1 MCVLL
6 RFWLKW
12 EFSPNTRISQR
23 FLAQKAKF
31 SVLRKQPK
39 YISTS
44 IAMWPLSKWK
54 KKNLLPLEL
63 FIDRKQVILRFY
75 AKSKMTYGTS
85 PAHEA
90 TRTAGQEIL
99 SYQWWTSDFLGENK
113 GLRIWIRT
121 AFLLHYG
128 SSWKIFSHL
137 PKTDLKRVYVRKSS
151 KMLLLMF

>member
-23 FLAQKAKF
+23 FLAQKANF
-31 SVLRKQPK
+31 LYWKQPK

-54 KKNLLPLEL
+54 KKSVALRT
-63 FIDRKQVILRFY
+63 FHWQKQVILRVY

-90 TRTAGQEIL
+90 TRTAGQEYYRINDG
-99 SYQWWTSDFLGENK
+99 QVTFLEKTKVLEVELEQLFFFIMGPLGKFSPTFQKQIWK
-113 GLRIWIRT
+113 GFRQE
-121 AFLLHYG
+121 
-128 SSWKIFSHL
+128 
-137 PKTDLKRVYVRKSS
+137 KSS